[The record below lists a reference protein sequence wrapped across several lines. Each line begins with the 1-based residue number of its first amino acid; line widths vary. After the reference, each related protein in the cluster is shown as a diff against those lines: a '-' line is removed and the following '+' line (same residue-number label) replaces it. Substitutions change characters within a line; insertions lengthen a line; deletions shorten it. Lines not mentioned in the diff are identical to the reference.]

1 MGSTAALPCLM
12 LLCLLHLVAGASAQP
27 RYLVL
32 FPYVIYYPH
41 GGKVHIHLMD
51 LDGPVRVTLHLASSH
66 GVPNVTLEETGN
78 KILQLDWP
86 LFPNISTPTEEVA
99 YLHVSIQGGSLRVSQ
114 QRMVLLKAPGLW
126 TAIQTDKT
134 TYEPG
139 QTVKFR
145 ILHLEEDFI
154 PSDRKLPLVTVT
166 DFGGRTIASWQD
178 VSLQQGIA
186 DLSLPLAHSSLDSY
200 TIRVEQTTHIF
211 YVERNRPPHFQVLLQ
226 LPSFVTVTDEMIP
239 LHVCGWY
246 PSGKPFR
253 GRAEARLCQW
263 HNYYL
268 NEPGKCATFEAET
281 GRNGCFSTQ
290 ISTASFNL
298 TSPDYE
304 RRLYANAILT
314 ERRTGNLHSLTKSCN
329 ILPEMPTAA
338 FKNTD
343 GFYKHG
349 MPPTGTGDLK
359 EVPLPSKNES
369 RNDSTVLNSSSSDS
383 QSFLKIHRMKRTPP
397 CRKPLRLRVDYV
409 LNKEALGTELQSV
422 DVVFLVMARDT
433 IVSLLRKELTLE
445 AGLRGSFSL
454 ELPVGPRLV
463 PTAMVLGYVMLPGG
477 NVVGDWAEL
486 HIAMCFPNQVKLSFP
501 EQKALAGSQVR
512 LKVQAAPGS
521 LCAIHIMDQPTSY
534 YGLKAAYGSKVV
546 YNLRPSSEDSSY
558 SEYGAFCVDPYWG
571 MHPVNAI
578 PLNPYDMTSF
588 EYKRRRARQA
598 AEFLR
603 FQDPCDP
610 GVRAALRTVTNTVLN
625 SSMAFQTVAGL
636 EKDKEEDE
644 REPRPR
650 QDQALQKDFPGTWLW
665 ELVPVGEEG
674 SAEVPVTVPNAIT
687 EWTAGMFCTAPT
699 GLGLAPTVT
708 LLTFKPFFVE
718 LALPYA
724 VTRGKTFTLAA
735 TVFSYLRQSLRV
747 RVTLAESAELEVSA
761 SADGAESSCISEF
774 KARTFRWDVK
784 ATSLGKVNVTVTA
797 QALHSE
803 ELCNTEVPVVPAQGH
818 VDTVTKLLAVEV
830 NAEALKHRRPM

>member
-1 MGSTAALPCLM
+1 
-12 LLCLLHLVAGASAQP
+12 
-27 RYLVL
+27 
-32 FPYVIYYPH
+32 
-41 GGKVHIHLMD
+41 
-51 LDGPVRVTLHLASSH
+51 
-66 GVPNVTLEETGN
+66 
-78 KILQLDWP
+78 
-86 LFPNISTPTEEVA
+86 
-99 YLHVSIQGGSLRVSQ
+99 
-114 QRMVLLKAPGLW
+114 
-126 TAIQTDKT
+126 
-134 TYEPG
+134 
-139 QTVKFR
+139 
-145 ILHLEEDFI
+145 
-154 PSDRKLPLVTVT
+154 
-166 DFGGRTIASWQD
+166 
-178 VSLQQGIA
+178 
-186 DLSLPLAHSSLDSY
+186 
-200 TIRVEQTTHIF
+200 
-211 YVERNRPPHFQVLLQ
+211 
-226 LPSFVTVTDEMIP
+226 
-239 LHVCGWY
+239 
-246 PSGKPFR
+246 
-253 GRAEARLCQW
+253 
-263 HNYYL
+263 
-268 NEPGKCATFEAET
+268 
-281 GRNGCFSTQ
+281 
-290 ISTASFNL
+290 
-298 TSPDYE
+298 
-304 RRLYANAILT
+304 
-314 ERRTGNLHSLTKSCN
+314 
-329 ILPEMPTAA
+329 
-338 FKNTD
+338 
-343 GFYKHG
+343 
-349 MPPTGTGDLK
+349 
-359 EVPLPSKNES
+359 
-369 RNDSTVLNSSSSDS
+369 SDS

-433 IVSLLRKELTLE
+433 IVSILRKELTLE

-477 NVVGDWAEL
+477 NMVGDWAEL
-486 HIAMCFPNQVKLSFP
+486 RIAMCFPSQVKLSFP

-534 YGLKAAYGSKVV
+534 YGLEAAYGSKVV

-558 SEYGAFCVDPYWG
+558 SEYGASCAAPSG
-571 MHPVNAI
+571 AMPPAGAI
-578 PLNPYDMTSF
+578 PLNPYDMTF
-588 EYKRRRARQA
+588 FVYKHRRVRQA
-598 AEFLR
+598 AEFRR

-610 GVRAALRTVTNTVLN
+610 GVRAALRTVTNTVLK

-636 EKDKEEDE
+636 EKDKQEDE

-674 SAEVPVTVPNAIT
+674 SAEVPVPVPDAIT

-724 VTRGKTFTLAA
+724 VTQGKTFTLAA
-735 TVFSYLRQSLRV
+735 TVFNYLRQSLRV
-747 RVTLAESAELEVSA
+747 SVCVWGGTGARGCGLVGAEGAVVPQVRMTLAESAELEVSA
-761 SADGAESSCISEF
+761 SADGAESSCISGF
-774 KARTFRWDVK
+774 KARTFQWDVK

-830 NAEALKHRRPM
+830 NAEV